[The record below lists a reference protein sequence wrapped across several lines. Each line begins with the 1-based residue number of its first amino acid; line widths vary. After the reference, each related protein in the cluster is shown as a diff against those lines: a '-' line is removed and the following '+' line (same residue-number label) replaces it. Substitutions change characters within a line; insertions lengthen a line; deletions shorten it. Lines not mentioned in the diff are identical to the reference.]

1 MRWMITPI
9 CDFACYLLA
18 PLPFVLL
25 RVFIAGIRVSLLSFV

>member
-1 MRWMITPI
+1 MRWMITLT

-25 RVFIAGIRVSLLSFV
+25 KVFIAGIGVWFLAFV